1 MKKLLSII
9 TLLTL
14 VMSLSLTAVAKGK
27 KVTMTGVVIDKM
39 CASRGE
45 NHTRACALKC
55 KDGGIG
61 LYADGKFYQFDEKGT
76 AEAIKLMEASKAEKA
91 MKVEVSG
98 ELADDSK
105 LTVESIKEVS

>member
-1 MKKLLSII
+1 MKKLLSVI

-14 VMSLSLTAVAKGK
+14 VMSLGLAVVAKGK

-39 CASRGE
+39 CAAKGE
-45 NHTRACALKC
+45 NHSRACALKC

-76 AEAIKLMEASKAEKA
+76 AEAIKLMEASTAEKA
-91 MKVEVSG
+91 IKVEVVGDLS
-98 ELADDSK
+98 DDSK
-105 LTVESIKEVS
+105 LTVESITEAK